1 MKHILQI
8 IYHVYI
14 IALLVIY
21 GGTIIY
27 CSIYNY
33 HAEPD
38 LPLLVQ
44 ILLLTVTLVFYL
56 SIESKVGIACSV
68 AVLIVQTVYYVFAAQ
83 ILILP
88 LLVLLLI
95 TKRQKLKK
103 RVIVILVII
112 LLYVLIFQLAVFML
126 EGSFMVYQKTVSILS
141 PIGSNGVFYTEF
153 YSFGKQRRSFL
164 SYGSNDSLNLVLLRI
179 WRNHDTQL
187 QTFENE
193 LLKDIVIEW
202 KNDTNV
208 YLNGI
213 LYTIN

>member
-1 MKHILQI
+1 MSLFLHIGSKTLDNPEFF
-8 IYHVYI
+8 VSI

-27 CSIYNY
+27 SSIYSY
-33 HAEPD
+33 RAEAD

-56 SIESKVGIACSV
+56 LIESKVGMACSG

-126 EGSFMVYQKTVSILS
+126 EGSFQVYQKLS
-141 PIGSNGVFYTEF
+141 A
-153 YSFGKQRRSFL
+153 
-164 SYGSNDSLNLVLLRI
+164 SLVQTAVTAYF
-179 WRNHDTQL
+179 TQNFIAL
-187 QTFENE
+187 EKNADHFFHMVQTT
-193 LLKDIVIEW
+193 L
-202 KNDTNV
+202 
-208 YLNGI
+208 
-213 LYTIN
+213 